1 MATRHRLLIDGNER
15 TVVVD
20 EAADGVVVTV
30 DEDEP
35 VQIDVTSSGVP
46 GTFSLVINGRP
57 RQAYV
62 SRRGAGFEVTV
73 DGRRFSVGP
82 AAGGGRQRGA
92 LGGKD
97 RPGEI
102 TAPLAGVVVD
112 VRVAVGDQIRA
123 GDTLLVIEAM
133 KMQNE
138 IQAPQDGVVTAIH
151 CEQGGRA
158 EQGALVLE
166 YEPDPVEAVE

>member
-1 MATRHRLLIDGNER
+1 MATRHRLLVDGNEH

-20 EAADGVVVTV
+20 EVGDGIVVTV
-30 DEDEP
+30 DEEDPIE
-35 VQIDVTSSGVP
+35 IDITSSGVP

-112 VRVAVGDQIRA
+112 VRVAVGDTIEA
-123 GDTLLVIEAM
+123 GQTLLVIEAM

-138 IQAPQDGVVTAIH
+138 IQAPQGGIVTALH

-166 YEPDPVEAVE
+166 YEPDAVEATE

>member
-1 MATRHRLLIDGNER
+1 MATRHRLLVDGNEH

-20 EAADGVVVTV
+20 EVAGSTVVTV
-30 DEDEP
+30 DEDDPIE
-35 VQIDVTSSGVP
+35 VDVTSSGLP
-46 GTFSLVINGRP
+46 GTFSLVHQRP
-57 RQAYV
+57 PAPGIRLAA
-62 SRRGAGFEVTV
+62 RTGFEVTV
-73 DGRRFSVGP
+73 DGRRFGVGP
-82 AAGGGRQRGA
+82 ATGGGRQRGA

-97 RPGEI
+97 RPGEV

-112 VRVAVGDQIRA
+112 VRVAVGDAIHA
-123 GDTLLVIEAM
+123 GQTLLVIEAM

-138 IQAPQDGVVTAIH
+138 IQAPLDGVVTAIH

-166 YEPDPVEAVE
+166 YEPHGAEAAE